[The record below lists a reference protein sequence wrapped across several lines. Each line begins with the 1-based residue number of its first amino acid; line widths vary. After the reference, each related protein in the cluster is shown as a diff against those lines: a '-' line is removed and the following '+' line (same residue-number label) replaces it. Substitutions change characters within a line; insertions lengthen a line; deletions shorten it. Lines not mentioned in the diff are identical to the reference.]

1 MLYECLTGAP
11 PFRRGTDAA
20 TLYAQLEEAPPVAAG
35 ARGRAA
41 EGARQGARRALR
53 DLRRARSPPPASA
66 LGLAEPKRSRWPLA
80 LAAAGLALIA
90 AALLAYFLTRGG
102 AGGPA
107 TSGRLIRI
115 DPATNRVES
124 TIGVGNGPS
133 AVAVDESGVWVA
145 NHDDGTV
152 WRIDPA
158 GKAAPLKVQAHGK
171 PADLAVFSRG
181 RRHVRVERAAGREHR
196 PAAES
201 NGQLDTILGL
211 FTGLAFPASAR
222 VAVGPSGLW
231 IAAPDGRV
239 GRFVPG
245 AGFAGNATLPRPT
258 DERADVFFSGLAVS
272 RDSTWVIGDPN
283 QPSLWRI
290 DAGTGRL
297 AQTIRLPYAPRDV
310 AVGAGGVW
318 VTSQLA
324 DRLLRIDP
332 ASGRVT
338 ADVPTGRGAAGVA
351 VGAGSVWVANAI
363 DHTVMRIDPRN
374 LHVLRTIPVD
384 GAPDDLAVGDGSVW
398 LTAQTYPPAK
408 ADPRDIKIGVF
419 AACEGQYGFSYD
431 QSLAGAELPL
441 IDRGAHLQGGGP
453 EAGLSGAT
461 IAGRKVRLFFACGD
475 DTARKALSEVRRLV
489 ESVGVDAL
497 IGPTQ
502 ETESFVI
509 RDYARRHPAVAFLNG
524 SSAGQGVTL
533 KHPAPNFFRFSTD
546 AVQWMAGLGRYAYE
560 QLGWRKAVTVS
571 NSDSF
576 SYTQVAGFVAD
587 FCARGGEIV
596 KRIWVPTPTPD
607 NLAPYIAQAPTGV
620 DGFVM
625 TADTPTTRAFVNG
638 VPFLHGSL
646 ARKIVGG
653 YLILFAEDAIGPRLV
668 GVAFGSGQAAY
679 FGVPVPPGP
688 LRDFTTR
695 FARTFPALAWA
706 AGFDLPELLRGLDGG
721 APAGAREGARRPL
734 ERGAPLPGGAREGG
748 ARRAERPHPPRR
760 EPPGD
765 RRQLPEPG
773 SCPGRREPCTRRPS
787 RWSRTSTR
795 PSAATSAGR
804 IRCRARRRRPASTE
818 LRRPGRA
825 DQPTLSDQ
833 VKRVRF
839 SGGARPPG
847 RRPLRTS
854 SVG

>member
-1 MLYECLTGAP
+1 M
-11 PFRRGTDAA
+11 R
-20 TLYAQLEEAPPVAAG
+20 
-35 ARGRAA
+35 
-41 EGARQGARRALR
+41 
-53 DLRRARSPPPASA
+53 
-66 LGLAEPKRSRWPLA
+66 
-80 LAAAGLALIA
+80 LAAAGLALLA

-158 GKAAPLKVQAHGK
+158 GRAAPLKVQAHGK
-171 PADLAVFSRG
+171 PADLAVFPEVG
-181 RRHVRVERAAGREHR
+181 DTFV
-196 PAAES
+196 S
-201 NGQLDTILGL
+201 NGPQDANIALLQRANGQPDQILRL

-245 AGFAGNATLPRPT
+245 AGFAGNATLPKPT

-332 ASGRVT
+332 ASGRIT

-351 VGAGSVWVANAI
+351 VGAGSVWVANAV

-419 AACEGQYGFSYD
+419 AACEGQYGLFYD
-431 QSLAGAELPL
+431 LSLAGAELPL
-441 IDRGAHLQGGGP
+441 SNGEPTSRGKDRKPGSP
-453 EAGLSGAT
+453 TPLSA
-461 IAGRKVRLFFACGD
+461 A
-475 DTARKALSEVRRLV
+475 AR
-489 ESVGVDAL
+489 
-497 IGPTQ
+497 
-502 ETESFVI
+502 F
-509 RDYARRHPAVAFLNG
+509 G
-524 SSAGQGVTL
+524 SSS
-533 KHPAPNFFRFSTD
+533 P
-546 AVQWMAGLGRYAYE
+546 
-560 QLGWRKAVTVS
+560 
-571 NSDSF
+571 
-576 SYTQVAGFVAD
+576 
-587 FCARGGEIV
+587 
-596 KRIWVPTPTPD
+596 
-607 NLAPYIAQAPTGV
+607 
-620 DGFVM
+620 
-625 TADTPTTRAFVNG
+625 
-638 VPFLHGSL
+638 
-646 ARKIVGG
+646 
-653 YLILFAEDAIGPRLV
+653 
-668 GVAFGSGQAAY
+668 
-679 FGVPVPPGP
+679 
-688 LRDFTTR
+688 
-695 FARTFPALAWA
+695 
-706 AGFDLPELLRGLDGG
+706 
-721 APAGAREGARRPL
+721 
-734 ERGAPLPGGAREGG
+734 
-748 ARRAERPHPPRR
+748 
-760 EPPGD
+760 
-765 RRQLPEPG
+765 
-773 SCPGRREPCTRRPS
+773 
-787 RWSRTSTR
+787 
-795 PSAATSAGR
+795 AAT
-804 IRCRARRRRPASTE
+804 T
-818 LRRPGRA
+818 RPGR
-825 DQPTLSDQ
+825 LC
-833 VKRVRF
+833 RR
-839 SGGARPPG
+839 SGG
-847 RRPLRTS
+847 S
-854 SVG
+854 SSRSASTP

>member
-1 MLYECLTGAP
+1 MPLP
-11 PFRRGTDAA
+11 RR
-20 TLYAQLEEAPPVAAG
+20 P
-35 ARGRAA
+35 R
-41 EGARQGARRALR
+41 
-53 DLRRARSPPPASA
+53 PPPRR
-66 LGLAEPKRSRWPLA
+66 PPP
-80 LAAAGLALIA
+80 
-90 AALLAYFLTRGG
+90 FLTRGG

-115 DPATNRVES
+115 DSATNRVES
-124 TIGVGNGPS
+124 TVGVGNGPS
-133 AVAVDESGVWVA
+133 AVAFDESGVWVA

-158 GKAAPLKVQAHGK
+158 GRAAPLKVPAHGK
-171 PADLAVFSRG
+171 PADLAVSPEVGDTF
-181 RRHVRVERAAGREHR
+181 V
-196 PAAES
+196 S
-201 NGQLDTILGL
+201 NGPQDANIALLQRENGQPDQILSL
-211 FTGLAFPASAR
+211 FTGLGFPASAR

-231 IAAPDGRV
+231 IAVPDGRV

-245 AGFAGNATLPRPT
+245 AEFAGNATLPRPT

-283 QPSLWRI
+283 EPSLWRI

-297 AQTIRLPYAPRDV
+297 AQTIHLPYAPRDV

-332 ASGRVT
+332 ASGRIT
-338 ADVPTGRGAAGVA
+338 ADVATGRGAASVA

-398 LTAQTYPPAK
+398 LTAQTNPPAK
-408 ADPRDIKIGVF
+408 ADRRDIKIGVL
-419 AACEGQYGFSYD
+419 AACEGQYGLFYD

-441 IDRGAHLQGGGP
+441 IDRGAHLQGVGP

-475 DTARKALSEVRRLV
+475 DTARKALSEARRLV

-524 SSAGQGVTL
+524 SSLGQGVTL
-533 KHPAPNFFRFSTD
+533 KHPAPNLFRFSTD

-587 FCARGGEIV
+587 FQRARRRDREAH
-596 KRIWVPTPTPD
+596 RVPTPTPD
-607 NLAPYIAQAPTGV
+607 NLAPCIAKAPTGV

-625 TADTPTTRAFVNG
+625 TGDTPTTRAFVNG

-653 YLILFAEDAIGPRLV
+653 YLI
-668 GVAFGSGQAAY
+668 
-679 FGVPVPPGP
+679 P
-688 LRDFTTR
+688 LRRGRDR
-695 FARTFPALAWA
+695 AAARRSRLRQRPGRLLRRAGPARPASSLQDPVREDVSRPCL
-706 AGFDLPELLRGLDGG
+706 GCGVELPELLRGLDGG

-765 RRQLPEPG
+765 RRQLPEQDPAREEG
-773 SCPGRREPCTRRPS
+773 SPALDDVQGGPERHQTFGG
-787 RWSRTSTR
+787 
-795 PSAATSAGR
+795 ASAGR
-804 IRCRARRRRPASTE
+804 IMPARDAGVQAGT
-818 LRRPGRA
+818 RRPGG
-825 DQPTLSDQ
+825 LIS
-833 VKRVRF
+833 
-839 SGGARPPG
+839 RP
-847 RRPLRTS
+847 
-854 SVG
+854 

>member
-1 MLYECLTGAP
+1 M
-11 PFRRGTDAA
+11 
-20 TLYAQLEEAPPVAAG
+20 
-35 ARGRAA
+35 
-41 EGARQGARRALR
+41 
-53 DLRRARSPPPASA
+53 
-66 LGLAEPKRSRWPLA
+66 
-80 LAAAGLALIA
+80 
-90 AALLAYFLTRGG
+90 
-102 AGGPA
+102 
-107 TSGRLIRI
+107 
-115 DPATNRVES
+115 
-124 TIGVGNGPS
+124 
-133 AVAVDESGVWVA
+133 
-145 NHDDGTV
+145 
-152 WRIDPA
+152 
-158 GKAAPLKVQAHGK
+158 
-171 PADLAVFSRG
+171 
-181 RRHVRVERAAGREHR
+181 
-196 PAAES
+196 
-201 NGQLDTILGL
+201 
-211 FTGLAFPASAR
+211 
-222 VAVGPSGLW
+222 
-231 IAAPDGRV
+231 

-245 AGFAGNATLPRPT
+245 EGFAGNATLPRPT

-297 AQTIRLPYAPRDV
+297 ARTIRLPYAPRDV

-332 ASGRVT
+332 ASGRIT

-351 VGAGSVWVANAI
+351 VGAGSVWVANAV

-408 ADPRDIKIGVF
+408 ADRRDIKIGVL
-419 AACEGQYGFSYD
+419 AACEGQYGLAYD

-441 IDRGAHLQGGGP
+441 IDRGAHVQGGGP

-475 DTARKALSEVRRLV
+475 DTARKALSEARRLV

-625 TADTPTTRAFVNG
+625 TANTPTTRAFVNG

-679 FGVPVPPGP
+679 FGVRVPPGP
-688 LRDFTTR
+688 LRDFRTR

-706 AGFDLPELLRGLDGG
+706 AGLNFPSSYADSMEALLQALEKVHGDLSNGERRFQAALAKVELDAPNGHIRLDGNRQAIG
-721 APAGAREGARRPL
+721 ASYLSRILPGKKGALHSTTFKVVPNVDQTFG
-734 ERGAPLPGGAREGG
+734 GYFSGSDPLPSKTTPACKHGT
-748 ARRAERPHPPRR
+748 PPPR
-760 EPPGD
+760 
-765 RRQLPEPG
+765 
-773 SCPGRREPCTRRPS
+773 
-787 RWSRTSTR
+787 
-795 PSAATSAGR
+795 AG
-804 IRCRARRRRPASTE
+804 
-818 LRRPGRA
+818 
-825 DQPTLSDQ
+825 
-833 VKRVRF
+833 
-839 SGGARPPG
+839 
-847 RRPLRTS
+847 
-854 SVG
+854 